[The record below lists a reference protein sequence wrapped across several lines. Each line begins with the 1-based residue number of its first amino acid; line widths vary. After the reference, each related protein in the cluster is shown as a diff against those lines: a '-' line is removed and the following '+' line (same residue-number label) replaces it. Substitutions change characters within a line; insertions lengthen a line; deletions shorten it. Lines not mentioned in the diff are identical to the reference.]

1 MRNIFNKLFIVFL
14 LSLDVI
20 IVEGKV
26 ILPSIIDNNMILQ
39 QKSKVLLWGKSEPNE
54 KIIIY
59 CSWNNDMVM
68 ACSNQNG
75 EWSTK
80 VLTPKAGGPYEI
92 SFIDKDTVKI
102 NNILIG
108 DVWLCSGQSNM
119 EMPMKG
125 FNSQPIVN
133 SIDIIANSNSK
144 IPIRMFSVKKEA
156 SKKMIEDVKGKWCMN
171 TPKAVSEFSAVGYS
185 FGKQLYNTLG
195 IPIGLI
201 NTSWGGANIESW
213 MPEEILKLYPNINFD
228 HLKNDDIV
236 KVPQHAAS
244 MLYNSMLYPLRKI
257 SISGVIWY
265 QGEANCLRNEQ
276 YEKLFP
282 EFVKELRLLFNNES
296 MPFYYVQIAPFSYFY
311 NKEQLCGVLMRESQ
325 QKCESI
331 IPNSKMVV
339 ITDLGEEFCIHPSEK
354 IKVGN
359 RLAYIALADKYN
371 IEGINAE
378 SPKYKNK
385 IIKDNKII
393 LTFEH
398 ADNGLT
404 SFNKELNNFEICGKD
419 KVFYK
424 AKAKIKNNTVVVWSE
439 KISDPHGVRY
449 AFKNFVIGDL
459 FGTNG
464 LPVSSFRTDF

>member
-1 MRNIFNKLFIVFL
+1 MRNIFNNLFVLLFL
-14 LSLDVI
+14 LISI
-20 IVEGKV
+20 IEVEGKV

-39 QKSKVLLWGKSEPNE
+39 QNTKVMLWGKAEPNK
-54 KIIIY
+54 KIKVC
-59 CSWNNDMVM
+59 CSWNKDIIWTYTNH
-68 ACSNQNG
+68 NG
-75 EWSTK
+75 EWNTK
-80 VLTPKAGGPYEI
+80 VLTPEAGGPYEI
-92 SFIDKDTVKI
+92 LFIDKDTVEI

-125 FNSQPIVN
+125 FNSQPVAN
-133 SIDIIANSNSK
+133 SIDIIANSNPK
-144 IPIRMFSVKKEA
+144 IPIRMFTVKKEA
-156 SKKMIEDVKGKWCMN
+156 SKKLVEDVKGKWCIN

-201 NTSWGGANIESW
+201 NTSWGGSNIESW
-213 MPEEILKLYPNINFD
+213 MPKEILKLYPNIKFN
-228 HLKNDDIV
+228 HLRNNDIV

-265 QGEANCLRNEQ
+265 QGEANCLRNNQ
-276 YEKLFP
+276 YERLLP
-282 EFVKELRLLFNNES
+282 DFVKELRLLFNDKNI
-296 MPFYYVQIAPFSYFY
+296 PFYYVQIAPFSYFY
-311 NKEQLCGVLMRESQ
+311 NKEELCGVLMRESQ
-325 QKCESI
+325 QKCETI
-331 IPNSKMVV
+331 IPNSKMAV

-359 RLAYIALADKYN
+359 RLAYLALADKYN

-378 SPKYKNK
+378 SPKYKSK
-385 IIKDNKII
+385 IIENNRII
-393 LTFEH
+393 LTFDHIE
-398 ADNGLT
+398 NGLT
-404 SFNKELNNFEICGKD
+404 SFGKELKNFEICGED

-424 AKAKIKNNTVVVWSE
+424 AKAEIRGNNVIVWSE
-439 KISDPHGVRY
+439 IVANPKGVRY